1 MECLIKMFI
10 LSGPELNY
18 DQETIKEKNINSVQ
32 KLSEYFIPFSGEPP
46 DTRTS
51 HLVLG
56 RLNSDNASTLDEK
69 YVSIENLDD
78 DVGDLTNFISIK
90 NTGSLINEPKKGEI
104 TFVYFYYYDHATY
117 NLKPY
122 KKIKNICPE
131 IKYFQGEAIVT
142 KTDDNI
148 FQLIADDAS
157 GGGEYRLQILFDDG
171 CRLEG
176 TVANKHDLMQKI
188 SDHLTKK
195 DIITNK

>member
-1 MECLIKMFI
+1 MIK
-10 LSGPELNY
+10 G
-18 DQETIKEKNINSVQ
+18 
-32 KLSEYFIPFSGEPP
+32 
-46 DTRTS
+46 
-51 HLVLG
+51 LG
-56 RLNSDNASTLDEK
+56 S
-69 YVSIENLDD
+69 
-78 DVGDLTNFISIK
+78 
-90 NTGSLINEPKKGEI
+90 
-104 TFVYFYYYDHATY
+104 
-117 NLKPY
+117 Y

-188 SDHLTKK
+188 SVHLTKK
-195 DIITNK
+195 GVIINK